1 MPLDLGHDIARL
13 VPAMRLVAEAGV
25 VTSYLVR
32 WSPDWRVTTRLERFP
47 GSAPGY
53 GHYARRYHRQ
63 DTMLEIACSRCER
76 CARFQVRDGCRQIDH
91 CAGAAAVTKCPI
103 SGRIGHSPH
112 RNLPGMLIDFRC
124 RTAFIEDPSIQA
136 ASPLC
141 SRAVRSRIPS
151 GRPAMRRIPDS
162 GLVWWR
168 RRQDIGRATSH
179 GRLGSFRLLFW
190 RCIGSK
196 LRQGPG

>member
-1 MPLDLGHDIARL
+1 
-13 VPAMRLVAEAGV
+13 MRLVAEAGV

-32 WSPDWRVTTRLERFP
+32 WSPDWQVTTRLARFP

-76 CARFQVRDGCRQIDH
+76 CGRFQVRDGCRQIDH

-103 SGRIGHSPH
+103 SGRYRTFASSESPGNADRFPH
-112 RNLPGMLIDFRC
+112 FRC
-124 RTAFIEDPSIQA
+124 RTAFIEDPSIRA
-136 ASPLC
+136 ASPLR
-141 SRAVRSRIPS
+141 SRAVHSRIPS
-151 GRPAMRRIPDS
+151 GRPAIRWIPDFRP
-162 GLVWWR
+162 GVMEAT
-168 RRQDIGRATSH
+168 QHIGRATSH
-179 GRLGSFRLLFW
+179 GRLGSFRLPLW